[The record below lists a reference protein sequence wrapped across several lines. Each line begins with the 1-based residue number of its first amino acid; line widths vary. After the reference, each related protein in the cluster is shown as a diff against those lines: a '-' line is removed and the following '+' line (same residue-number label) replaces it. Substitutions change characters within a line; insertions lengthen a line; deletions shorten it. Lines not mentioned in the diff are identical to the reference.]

1 MCHTTSKAYETQ
13 RLYINIKI
21 ININIIN
28 KVGISATGRNVYNKG
43 GSVVRCNKDYK
54 E

>member
-13 RLYINIKI
+13 HLYINIKI
-21 ININIIN
+21 NIN
-28 KVGISATGRNVYNKG
+28 KVGSSATGRNVYNKG
-43 GSVVRCNKDYK
+43 GSVVRCSKDYK

>member
-1 MCHTTSKAYETQ
+1 MCHTTSKAYKTQ

-21 ININIIN
+21 INININ

-43 GSVVRCNKDYK
+43 GSGKVQ
-54 E
+54 

>member
-1 MCHTTSKAYETQ
+1 MYHTTSKAYETQ
-13 RLYINIKI
+13 RLKI